1 VVIVRIAQKVAA
13 FIQFFEGS
21 HMTLAIDSSL
31 KTPGVSRGFEYPQP
45 KLFVAGQ
52 WRMGSGGDTLPVR
65 NPATG
70 ETIASLP
77 VANRTDLDEALAAVD
92 SVANTWGNT
101 SAYDRGK
108 ILHKAAGLIRER
120 ASYIGSVSTT
130 EQGKVLAES
139 TAEAFACADI
149 FDWFAEEA
157 RRAYGRIIPSKQAGV
172 RHMVLRQP
180 IGPVAA
186 FSPWNFPTTIPSRK
200 IAASLAAGCPM
211 VIKPAEETPGS
222 CLELARALDDAGLPK
237 GVLNVVFGVPAE
249 ISSYLIASPVIR
261 KISFTGST
269 VVGKQLARLA
279 ADGMK
284 PSTMELGGHAPVIV
298 FGDADLGKAV
308 KMLAGSKYR
317 NAGQICIAP
326 TRFYVHESVHDRFVS
341 DLAAYANSLK
351 VGNGL
356 DSTSTMGPLANP
368 RRLSAM
374 AEFIGDARQ
383 CGARVA
389 AGGKGFERP
398 GNFWAPTVLADVP
411 NKARVMNEEPF
422 GPVAVT
428 QRFSTFDEVV
438 KQANRLPYGLASYA
452 FTESARTAADI
463 GEAIEA
469 GMVGINFTMLTG
481 PETPFGGI
489 KESGHGSEGGS
500 EGLDSYLIS
509 KYVAQG

>member
-1 VVIVRIAQKVAA
+1 
-13 FIQFFEGS
+13 
-21 HMTLAIDSSL
+21 MTLVSDNSS
-31 KTPGVSRGFEYPQP
+31 KTQSVSKSFDYP
-45 KLFVAGQ
+45 KLKLFIAGQ
-52 WRMGSGGDTLPVR
+52 WRMGSGGATIPLK
-65 NPATG
+65 NPATS
-70 ETIASLP
+70 ETIAPLP
-77 VANRTDLDEALAAVD
+77 VANKADLDEALTAVD
-92 SVANTWGNT
+92 KAFDIWAKTL
-101 SAYDRGK
+101 AYDRAK
-108 ILHKAAGLIRER
+108 ILHKAAGLMRER
-120 ASYIGSVSTT
+120 SSYIGRVTTT

-157 RRAYGRIIPSKQAGV
+157 RRAYGRIIPSKQPGV

-180 IGPVAA
+180 IGPIAA

-211 VIKPAEETPGS
+211 IIKPAEETPGS

-237 GVLNVVFGVPAE
+237 GVLNVVFGVPAD

-284 PSTMELGGHAPVIV
+284 PSTMELGGHAPVII
-298 FGDADLGKAV
+298 FGDADIGKAV

-326 TRFYVHESVHDRFVS
+326 TRFYIHESVHDRFVDEFS
-341 DLAAYANSLK
+341 VYAKSLK

-356 DSTSTMGPLANP
+356 DPASTMGPLANP

-374 AEFIGDARQ
+374 VDFIADARQ
-383 CGARVA
+383 CGAKVA
-389 AGGKGFERP
+389 SGGGGLGQS
-398 GNFWAPTVLADVP
+398 GNFWAPTVLTDVP
-411 NKARVMNEEPF
+411 NTARIMNEEPF

-438 KQANRLPYGLASYA
+438 KQANRLPYGLAAYA
-452 FTESARTAADI
+452 FTQSARTAADI
-463 GEAIEA
+463 GDAIEA
-469 GMVGINFTMLTG
+469 GMVGVNFSVLTG

-500 EGLDSYLIS
+500 EGLDGYLIS